1 MKIAICDDEKYIRDF
16 LAECISDEI
25 TDAIVKCYESA
36 EDLLEAAYNPDI
48 LFLDIQMPGIDGM
61 ELAKQVRA
69 NGSDAVIIFV
79 TALEEYV
86 FNAFDV
92 RAFNYLV
99 KPIDKNKLNEV
110 LHAAV

>member
-1 MKIAICDDEKYIRDF
+1 
-16 LAECISDEI
+16 
-25 TDAIVKCYESA
+25 
-36 EDLLEAAYNPDI
+36 
-48 LFLDIQMPGIDGM
+48 MPGIDGM

-110 LHAAV
+110 LHAAVEEIIHRQTRVTPVVPNAFVIIYMFII